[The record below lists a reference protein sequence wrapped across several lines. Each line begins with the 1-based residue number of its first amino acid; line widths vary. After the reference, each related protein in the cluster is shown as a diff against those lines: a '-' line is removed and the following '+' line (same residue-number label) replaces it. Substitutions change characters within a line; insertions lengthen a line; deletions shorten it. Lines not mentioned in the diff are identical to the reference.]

1 MSEVGEDGFGGLW
14 PDEWGWVGIV
24 VLDAARTVAW
34 RPAAD
39 LKTPRRTILSMR
51 SIQRAEAAPGSSS
64 PRRSPTSPLEVF
76 FVVLRGDWLERD
88 LLACHPGRSS
98 PRHLRA
104 IQFCPKNE
112 IVRILPLRGLAG
124 STRLE
129 AEPVRPSHPEEV
141 AHLCLITPSILAS
154 SVGRFH
160 SDDCP

>member
-1 MSEVGEDGFGGLW
+1 LEASGRLEDAPADDPSVNALYTKGRGCA
-14 PDEWGWVGIV
+14 PV
-24 VLDAARTVAW
+24 V
-34 RPAAD
+34 
-39 LKTPRRTILSMR
+39 
-51 SIQRAEAAPGSSS
+51 S
-64 PRRSPTSPLEVF
+64 PPRSPTSPLEVF
-76 FVVLRGDWLERD
+76 FVVLRGDRLERD

-98 PRHLRA
+98 SRRSRA